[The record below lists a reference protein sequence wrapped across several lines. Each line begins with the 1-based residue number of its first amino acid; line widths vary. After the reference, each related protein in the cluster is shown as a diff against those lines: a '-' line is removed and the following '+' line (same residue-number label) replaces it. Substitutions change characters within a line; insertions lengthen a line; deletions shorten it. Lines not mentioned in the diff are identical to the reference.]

1 MVADNRE
8 KVRMSN
14 TNSNAAFAAS
24 QNLPASR
31 EEINYGGINQAGLA
45 AMLVLR
51 CRAGTGSQAN
61 QGRGPWWQM
70 AGMAKRT
77 WLRGIRQ
84 LIEAGHVE
92 RIERGRGRVDYRIL
106 VDLSGGRMARVE
118 LGEIGELTGTQL
130 LALMAVRVHE
140 GESGWVYPGNRR
152 LGEIAGCGRRA
163 MQDQLRSLRRK
174 GMIGMRERGAAIR
187 PFSVREGIPRIGR
200 YGLIPEWYIRGV
212 GAGRRGR
219 GAGETV
225 SQGKPDLPGKSVRA
239 GAKKQ
244 VVENTGIK
252 GAKNCT
258 SGVPKTAH
266 EYRLLPFRQNPY
278 ESHTGPD
285 GPVVERSAGA
295 DRGMKSENRP
305 PGGRPEEPRRAG
317 GGQGGDRVPA
327 GGRQGAEKR
336 SAGGGIRGPDVRSRV
351 RQLLDF
357 GFDEWTASAVAWR
370 ESNHFNET
378 RGEP

>member
-1 MVADNRE
+1 MVSKPYERI
-8 KVRMSN
+8 RMSN

-24 QNLPASR
+24 HNLPVSR

-51 CRAGTGSQAN
+51 CRAGTGSRAN

-70 AGMAKRT
+70 AGIGQRT
-77 WLRGIRQ
+77 WQRGIRQ
-84 LIEAGHVE
+84 LIDAGHVE
-92 RIERGRGRVDYRIL
+92 RIDRGRNRVDYRIL

-118 LGEIGELTGTQL
+118 LGEIGQLTGTQL
-130 LALMAVRVHE
+130 MALMAVRVHE

-152 LGEIAGCGRRA
+152 LGEIAGSGRRA
-163 MQDQLRSLRRK
+163 IQDQLGALRRK

-212 GAGRRGR
+212 GAGRRGL
-219 GAGETV
+219 GAV
-225 SQGKPDLPGKSVRA
+225 PNLPGKSAPV
-239 GAKKQ
+239 GTEQQ
-244 VVENTGIK
+244 VVENTGIQ
-252 GAKNCT
+252 GDKNCT
-258 SGVPKTAH
+258 PRVSKTAH

-278 ESHTGPD
+278 QSHTGPD

-336 SAGGGIRGPDVRSRV
+336 SAGGGIRGPDVRARIRELV
-351 RQLLDF
+351 AF
-357 GFDEWTASAVAWR
+357 GFDEGTASSVARR
-370 ESNHFNET
+370 EAKKRPGYVPGLFRDST
-378 RGEP
+378 

>member
-1 MVADNRE
+1 MA
-8 KVRMSN
+8 KSN
-14 TNSNAAFAAS
+14 TNAAVAAS
-24 QNLPASR
+24 HNLPASR
-31 EEINYGGINQAGLA
+31 DEINFQGINQAGLA

-51 CRAGTGSQAN
+51 CRAGTGKRAN

-70 AGMAKRT
+70 AGMAKST

-92 RIERGRGRVDYRIL
+92 RIERGRNRVDYMIL

-118 LGEIGELTGTQL
+118 LGEIGQLTGTQL
-130 LALMAVRVHE
+130 MALMAVRVHE

-152 LGEIAGCGRRA
+152 LGEIAGSGRRA

-212 GAGRRGR
+212 GAGRRSR
-219 GAGETV
+219 GAG
-225 SQGKPDLPGKSVRA
+225 PDLPGKSGPA
-239 GAKKQ
+239 DLDTQ
-244 VVENTGIK
+244 VVDNTGIE

-258 SGVPKTAH
+258 PRVPKTAH
-266 EYRLLPFRQNPY
+266 EYRLLPFGQNPY

-295 DRGMKSENRP
+295 DRDMKSENRP

-317 GGQGGDRVPA
+317 GDQGGDRVPA
-327 GGRQGAEKR
+327 GGRQGAKKR

-351 RQLLDF
+351 LELLDF
-357 GFDEWTASAVAWR
+357 GFDQETATAVAWR
-370 ESNHFNET
+370 ESNHFNEP
-378 RGEP
+378 RGKS